1 MKSFFT
7 VLAAVFAVSTVG
19 HAQGVLTK
27 TSDVKGYGKRD
38 RVQFESD
45 QTVMPSQLH
54 EIYGARVEAGASV
67 RKSLIKNEND
77 TKNVSAPIGLVNA
90 YYGGDNLVLGIGAS
104 HQESK
109 SDAFDKSFREFQ
121 KTQKGI
127 AQAAFTVANNYTL
140 GAETVGDW
148 VDFSQNS
155 NAVNDREFA
164 TFFHRETVSFSYHD
178 PRKEFG
184 LAYTTGVA
192 KTLGTDDTNN
202 NATGFGLTLPE
213 TAGERSVYAPSHYTA
228 FARGNFTNNWSGLAS
243 VSHVQYDENVEEASA
258 AFADYKTDDRI
269 AGSAQAVYWLD
280 SRRSSVSLTGVYEG
294 ATYVPADLETDAY
307 GYKLANRYGAN
318 LTAIASIGGRKYV
331 GLMAGY
337 LRGERDETKNNI
349 QYKSSEEQTQL
360 APSLSLSF

>member
-1 MKSFFT
+1 MKSFFS
-7 VLAAVFAVSTVG
+7 VLVAVFAVSSVG
-19 HAQGVLTK
+19 HAQGVLSK

-45 QTVMPSQLH
+45 QTIMPSQLH
-54 EIYGARVEAGASV
+54 EIYGTRIEAGASV
-67 RKSLIKNEND
+67 RSSLIKNTDD
-77 TKNVSAPIGLVNA
+77 TKTVNAPIGLINA
-90 YYGGDNLVLGIGAS
+90 YIGGDDLVLGVGAS

-109 SDAFDKSFREFQ
+109 SNAFDNSFREFQ

-127 AQAAFTVANNYTL
+127 VQAAFTFSDNLTL
-140 GAETVGDW
+140 GAESVGDW

-155 NAVNDREFA
+155 EGVSDRKFN

-192 KTLGTDDTNN
+192 ETLGTDGNSN
-202 NATGFGLTLPE
+202 VATGFGLTLPE
-213 TAGERSVYAPSHYTA
+213 SAERSVYAPSHYTA

-258 AFADYKTDDRI
+258 AFANYNREDRL

-280 SRRSSVSLTGVYEG
+280 SRRSSVSLTGLYEG

-331 GLMAGY
+331 GVMAGY
-337 LRGERDETKNNI
+337 LRGERDETLNTV
-349 QYKSSEEQTQL
+349 QYKSSEEQTKL
-360 APSLSLSF
+360 ATSLSLSF